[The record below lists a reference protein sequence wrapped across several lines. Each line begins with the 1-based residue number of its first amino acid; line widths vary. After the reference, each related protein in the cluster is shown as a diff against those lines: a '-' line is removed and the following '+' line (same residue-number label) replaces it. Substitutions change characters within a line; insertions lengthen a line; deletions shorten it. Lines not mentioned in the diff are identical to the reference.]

1 MPAGT
6 AYIKGSWTAFSE
18 FEEMKVEE
26 GAFTFQVRLGETRLE
41 RFYIAMQKK
50 EEQAIFP
57 WHASG
62 ARGVRVKGPCAWEA
76 GHYFVVDGRDDEW
89 PEGSL
94 VKIKAWVEQ
103 RLNERKVS
111 WEMLPEEGGPREMPS
126 FSHGYQVVGSLTQM
140 KLIPMKAV
148 RGLRNVF
155 EYTTRLGLQSLE
167 TFHFIRDYDRTQ
179 VIYPA
184 RHLPRSS
191 TVPVRG
197 PDAGGTESFFAI
209 SGRQGDRLLLRLE
222 VSDAHVTVSASQS
235 SGTRTWHS
243 QEGRM
248 RKRFFVAGSS
258 WDRCIAMD
266 QDADHPD
273 RYFAQVMV
281 VSRTC
286 AEEFQILLDEDP
298 NRAIF
303 PEAPRS
309 TSGGSM
315 VMGPESGKS
324 DKKFLITGYP
334 GTTFEIC
341 LDLQSEN
348 RWKTVTWRKLAEEAP
363 KAIAF

>member
-1 MPAGT
+1 
-6 AYIKGSWTAFSE
+6 
-18 FEEMKVEE
+18 
-26 GAFTFQVRLGETRLE
+26 
-41 RFYIAMQKK
+41 
-50 EEQAIFP
+50 
-57 WHASG
+57 
-62 ARGVRVKGPCAWEA
+62 
-76 GHYFVVDGRDDEW
+76 
-89 PEGSL
+89 
-94 VKIKAWVEQ
+94 
-103 RLNERKVS
+103 
-111 WEMLPEEGGPREMPS
+111 
-126 FSHGYQVVGSLTQM
+126 
-140 KLIPMKAV
+140 MKAV

-167 TFHFIRDYDRTQ
+167 TFQFMRDYDRTQ

-273 RYFAQVMV
+273 
-281 VSRTC
+281 
-286 AEEFQILLDEDP
+286 P

-348 RWKTVTWRKLAEEAP
+348 RWKTVTWRKLAETFLHMQVSDPGLYEEGFVSGSNGARPEWRFGRMWKALEEVRIFPFEKQQEGLPEAT
-363 KAIAF
+363 